1 MGGLQGDVRRRTSP
15 NFVGRTRETSMG
27 DDEDIDWSLAT
38 YEGLRRQQ
46 HREFRALTLREKIR
60 VLEETADVVRVF
72 AARAAARRTPP

>member
-1 MGGLQGDVRRRTSP
+1 
-15 NFVGRTRETSMG
+15 MG
-27 DDEDIDWSLAT
+27 DDADIDWSLAT

-60 VLEETADVVRVF
+60 ILEEMAEVTGVF